1 MIKFTDLNE
10 KQLIMDDKF
19 LLFRLKFKLIL
30 NN

>member
-10 KQLIMDDKF
+10 KQLIMEDKF
-19 LLFRLKFKLIL
+19 LLFGVKFKLIL